1 MDDSQWSM
9 QEIPEDKP
17 NSARMYDYF
26 LGGHHNF
33 AADRAAAE
41 RVRSVYPDVVRG
53 AQANRAFLR
62 RAVRFMAEQGI
73 DQFLDLGS
81 GIPTAGNVH
90 EVAQEANP
98 TARVVYVDV
107 EPIAVIHSTAILR
120 GNHQATIV
128 EANAHEPKRILNHPE
143 VRRLLDF
150 TRPIGVLMLALL
162 HFVLDDHD
170 AQALVSRYREAL
182 VPGSFIAITHASL
195 ERVPAEIVTQF
206 ERVYSQ
212 TTTPVKTRKLAQV
225 EPLFTGLDIVEP
237 GIVYVPSW
245 RPEGSDDVF
254 LDQPERSIN
263 LGGVGRVR

>member
-1 MDDSQWSM
+1 MDDSRWSM
-9 QEIPEDKP
+9 EQIPEDRP

-41 RVRSVYPDVVRG
+41 RVRTVYPDVIRG

-62 RAVRFMAEQGI
+62 RTVRFMAEQGI

-98 TARVVYVDV
+98 AARVVYVDV

-120 GNHQATIV
+120 GNNQATII
-128 EANAHEPKRILNHPE
+128 EANAHEPKKILGHPE
-143 VRRLLDF
+143 VHRLLDF
-150 TRPIGVLMLALL
+150 NKPIGVLMLALL
-162 HFVLDDHD
+162 HFVIDDQE
-170 AQALVSRYREAL
+170 AQAMVARYREAL
-182 VPGSFIAITHASL
+182 MPGSYIAISHASL
-195 ERVPAEIVTQF
+195 ERVPDEIVTQF
-206 ERVYSQ
+206 EQVYSQ
-212 TTTPVKTRKLAQV
+212 TTTPVKTRVLAQV
-225 EPLFTGLDIVEP
+225 EPLFAEMDVVDP
-237 GIVYVPSW
+237 GIVYVPLW
-245 RPEGSDDVF
+245 QPEGSDDVF

>member
-1 MDDSQWSM
+1 MDDTRWRLE
-9 QEIPEDKP
+9 EIPEDKP
-17 NSARMYDYF
+17 NPARMYDYF

-33 AADRAAAE
+33 AVDRAAAD
-41 RVRSVYPDVVRG
+41 RVRSVYPDVVHG

-62 RAVRFMAEQGI
+62 RVVRFMGEQGI

-90 EVAQEANP
+90 EVAQRANP
-98 TARVVYVDV
+98 AARVVYVDV
-107 EPIAVIHSTAILR
+107 EPVAVIHSAAILR
-120 GNHQATIV
+120 GNERATIV
-128 EANAHEPKRILNHPE
+128 EADARQPEEILKHPE
-143 VRRLLDF
+143 VQRLLDF
-150 TRPIGVLMLALL
+150 SKPIGVLMLALL
-162 HFVLDDHD
+162 HFVTDDQA
-170 AQALVSRYREAL
+170 AQALVRRYREAL

-212 TTTPVKTRKLAQV
+212 TTTPIKTRGRAQV
-225 EPLFTGLDIVEP
+225 EPLFKGLDLVDP
-237 GIVYVPSW
+237 GVIYVPLW
-245 RPEGSDDVF
+245 RPEGPDDVF